1 MTSVLI
7 VDRDEAI
14 RGAFRQFFAGTG
26 VEVVCAGSFDEVSA
40 KARGQVDLIFSDD
53 LDESLTPER
62 SAELRARNFSTL
74 APIVCMGRA
83 RMSAEAL
90 RSLGYAGLLAKP
102 FRGAQVKEMLARWLP
117 MAA

>member
-7 VDRDEAI
+7 IDRDEAI
-14 RGAFRQFFAGTG
+14 RGAFRRFFAGTD
-26 VEVVCAGSFDEVSA
+26 VEVVCAGSFDEVGA
-40 KARGQVDLIFSDD
+40 QARGRADLIFSDD

-74 APIVCMGRA
+74 APIVCMGKA

-102 FRGAQVKEMLARWLP
+102 FRGAQVKEMLAKWLP